1 METAETKEL
10 ARNAVECMV
19 ATMFDV
25 PLEEIERFYFE
36 PVEPDEVRVIL
47 HLENNQRLEHVA
59 RNPAPGPAPWRLA
72 GSRGTPERAG
82 APVEA
87 PSPRQGSF
95 SVRNGRSALG
105 HHAEA
110 VLQP

>member
-1 METAETKEL
+1 VETAETKEL
-10 ARNAVECMV
+10 ARYAVECIV

-36 PVEPDEVRVIL
+36 PVEPDGVRVVL
-47 HLENNQRLEHVA
+47 HLEKNQRLEHIA
-59 RNPAPGPAPWRLA
+59 RNPDAPACAVEVA

-95 SVRNGRSALG
+95 SIRNGRSALG
-105 HHAEA
+105 TT
-110 VLQP
+110 PKR